1 MLVSSRTGSTE
12 LYCNESP
19 SSMINLKE
27 LKRTRIYI
35 YTNYVHRNKNQKWFN
50 FVIPKSS
57 AFQLQNFL
65 RLVVNAAG
73 EEGFNTESTMF
84 VCNRWD
90 MIPTKDR
97 DAVAIDTF
105 EKLSKF
111 YTNLRKQQVHYM
123 SLTEVLK

>member
-1 MLVSSRTGSTE
+1 
-12 LYCNESP
+12 
-19 SSMINLKE
+19 
-27 LKRTRIYI
+27 
-35 YTNYVHRNKNQKWFN
+35 
-50 FVIPKSS
+50 
-57 AFQLQNFL
+57 
-65 RLVVNAAG
+65 
-73 EEGFNTESTMF
+73 MF